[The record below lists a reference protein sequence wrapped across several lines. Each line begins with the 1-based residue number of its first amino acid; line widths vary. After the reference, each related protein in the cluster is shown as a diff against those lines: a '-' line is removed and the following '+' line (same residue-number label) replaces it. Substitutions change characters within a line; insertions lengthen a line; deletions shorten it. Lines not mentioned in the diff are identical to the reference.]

1 MAGVFGALREPLGTL
16 TAREPLLS
24 PGGEPGSGGRGHR
37 AARAGVVPRLLPPSP
52 PSPCPAD
59 GREGQADSKR
69 GDTEGPKGTQESA
82 CHVEPD
88 GGGRLCGP
96 PATATCTRWG
106 SASSGGVWALP
117 SEAVRVR
124 TGPAPERRRA
134 RLGARVL
141 GFGICR
147 VPWGVAYQSCSPAPV
162 SGGHWRSL
170 VVVPGLAGLPG
181 QGAAG
186 LHSGLE
192 ATVLSPN
199 LQVV

>member
-1 MAGVFGALREPLGTL
+1 MWATRD
-16 TAREPLLS
+16 
-24 PGGEPGSGGRGHR
+24 GHMHE
-37 AARAGVVPRLLPPSP
+37 V
-52 PSPCPAD
+52 
-59 GREGQADSKR
+59 
-69 GDTEGPKGTQESA
+69 
-82 CHVEPD
+82 
-88 GGGRLCGP
+88 
-96 PATATCTRWG
+96 
-106 SASSGGVWALP
+106 GVWALP

>member
-1 MAGVFGALREPLGTL
+1 M
-16 TAREPLLS
+16 
-24 PGGEPGSGGRGHR
+24 
-37 AARAGVVPRLLPPSP
+37 
-52 PSPCPAD
+52 
-59 GREGQADSKR
+59 
-69 GDTEGPKGTQESA
+69 
-82 CHVEPD
+82 EPD

-96 PATATCTRWG
+96 HATATCTRWG

-147 VPWGVAYQSCSPAPV
+147 VPWGVAYQSRSPAPV
-162 SGGHWRSL
+162 SGGLRWSL
-170 VVVPGLAGLPG
+170 VVVPGLAGLLG

-192 ATVLSPN
+192 AAVLSPN